1 MQYRMPRMGEIMS
14 QLAIKNPILATNAA
28 PTMSQKYGFV
38 NSAAVLDVFK
48 AQGWIESQTIYSKVL
63 KADKAGF
70 QKHMV
75 WLKNPNLPLVHGL
88 SKSNQTEVQLCL
100 VNSHDGTSRM
110 SIFLGLMRAACLNQ
124 LIGGTIFK
132 YFHAVHSQ
140 NVVQR
145 LPQGIDYVVQGIP
158 ELIGSIQ
165 DLQQKTLNLDQ
176 RIELASKVLPLRFEN
191 VKNLI
196 DFDLRIV
203 EQSLRTQDD
212 AQDAY
217 TVLNRLQEYLIR
229 GGIPFSYIKHVKDL
243 KGNIIGQQTVNTRTK
258 KIASIS
264 RQIELNQAL
273 FNAVKVA

>member
-1 MQYRMPRMGEIMS
+1 
-14 QLAIKNPILATNAA
+14 
-28 PTMSQKYGFV
+28 
-38 NSAAVLDVFK
+38 VFK
-48 AQGWIESQTIYSKVL
+48 QQGWIESKTIYSKVL

-75 WLKNPNLPLVHGL
+75 WLKNPALPLVHGL

-124 LIGGTIFK
+124 LIGGTVFK

-145 LPQGIDYVVQGIP
+145 LPQGIEYVVNGIP
-158 ELIGSIQ
+158 ELISSIQ
-165 DLQQKTLNLDQ
+165 ELQQKSLSLDQ
-176 RIELASKVLPLRFEN
+176 RLELAAKVLPLRFDN
-191 VKNLI
+191 VRNLI

-203 EQSLRTQDD
+203 EQALRAEDT

-229 GGIPFSYIKHVKDL
+229 GGIPYSYIKQHKDL
-243 KGNIIGQQTVNTRTK
+243 SGNIIGQQTVHTKTK
-258 KIASIS
+258 KIASIA